1 MIINIKCISRNTFNM
16 EKRLN
21 AKIDLWTADFKGK
34 LAGKIQNSNI
44 TDDTKTHL
52 LQFIYDYK
60 HLIFKKEDIQ
70 KRTRVKNHVPFHER
84 CRALRANGEQCTRR
98 KKDSAK
104 FCGTHIKGIPHG
116 EISDTES
123 KESEFKKIQVWA
135 QEVNGIIRHI
145 DKDGN
150 VYDPQDIYQNVEN
163 PKIIA
168 KWTKTDEKYLIQ

>member
-1 MIINIKCISRNTFNM
+1 M

-21 AKIDLWTADFKGK
+21 AKIDVWTTEFKGA
-34 LAGKIQNSNI
+34 LAGKIQI
-44 TDDTKTHL
+44 MDKPDEAKAP
-52 LQFIYDYK
+52 LQQFVYDYA
-60 HLIFKKEDIQ
+60 HLVVKKEDIQ

-98 KKDSAK
+98 KKDCAK

-123 KESEFKKIQVWA
+123 KESHLKKVQVWV

-145 DKDGN
+145 DKTGN
-150 VYDPQDIYQNVEN
+150 VYDPQDIYQNIEN
-163 PKIIA
+163 PKVIA
-168 KWTKTDEKYLIQ
+168 KWTKIGDKYQIH

>member
-1 MIINIKCISRNTFNM
+1 MYLQNTLIM

-21 AKIDLWTADFKGK
+21 AKIDLWTTDFKGE
-34 LAGKIQNSNI
+34 LAGKIQNADMVDGAKA
-44 TDDTKTHL
+44 TL
-52 LQFIYDYK
+52 LQFIYEYK
-60 HLIFKKEDIQ
+60 HLELKKEDIQ

-116 EISDTES
+116 EISESDS
-123 KESEFKKIQVWA
+123 KEQALKKVQVWA

-150 VYDPQDIYQNVEN
+150 VYDPQDIYQNIEN
-163 PKIIA
+163 PKVIA
-168 KWTKTDEKYLIQ
+168 KWTKNDEKYSIH

>member
-1 MIINIKCISRNTFNM
+1 M

-21 AKIDLWTADFKGK
+21 AKIDLWTTDFKGE
-34 LAGKIQNSNI
+34 LAGIVQHSSMVDGAKA
-44 TDDTKTHL
+44 TL
-52 LQFIYDYK
+52 LQFIYEYK
-60 HLIFKKEDIQ
+60 HLELKKEDIQ

-116 EISDTES
+116 EISESDS
-123 KESEFKKIQVWA
+123 KEPVLKKVQVWA

-150 VYDPQDIYQNVEN
+150 VYDPQDIYQNIEN
-163 PKIIA
+163 PKVIA
-168 KWTKTDEKYLIQ
+168 KWTKTDEKYSIH